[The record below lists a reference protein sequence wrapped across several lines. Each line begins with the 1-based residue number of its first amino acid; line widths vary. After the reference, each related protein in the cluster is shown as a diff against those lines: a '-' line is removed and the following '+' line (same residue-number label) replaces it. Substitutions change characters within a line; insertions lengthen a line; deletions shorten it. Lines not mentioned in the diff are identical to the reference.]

1 LGYRVIEALGG
12 MQAIETILEKGDE
25 IDLVI
30 LDLIMP
36 GLDGSKTFDRI
47 REIQPDIP
55 VMLSS
60 GYSIDGQASEIL
72 KKGGNGFIQKPFKL
86 SDLSQ
91 AIRKI
96 LDEKKPSC

>member
-1 LGYRVIEALGG
+1 
-12 MQAIETILEKGDE
+12 MQAVETILKMGDE
-25 IDLVI
+25 INLVI

-36 GLDGSKTFDRI
+36 GFDGSKTFDRI

-60 GYSIDGQASEIL
+60 GYSIDGQAAEIL
-72 KKGGNGFIQKPFKL
+72 KRGGNGFIQKPFQI

-91 AIRKI
+91 SIRKI
-96 LDEKKPSC
+96 LEPISKKTK